1 MTSKFMQCIMIF
13 SLAVC
18 LRAFGVE
25 AQIDDKQDLTDEMKQ
40 SLVHLNVSSH
50 GYSQFQPWKRTD
62 IVDNFGFG
70 CAVGPYEVLTTAWN
84 VVNAVHIKARR
95 HGKNEFIPATVKVID
110 YETNLCLLELEKDA
124 AGGPLKPVAFDG
136 QYDKGAELKSYW
148 LSSGGHLTTGRG
160 YLDRAEV
167 NKSTVSFARVLNFV
181 VSNSANS
188 VGRGE
193 IFAANGKLIGIS
205 YWANGDVQEAGLIPA
220 ETINRFLA
228 DASDGSYG
236 GFGVAGFSA
245 RSLIDPAMRKYLKI
259 PPETKHGVYIS
270 RVFSLGTGSDVL
282 EEADVLLAIDGKTL
296 NPYGRY
302 EHRDFDRISFRH
314 LISSR
319 NVGDTMKFDIWRKGK
334 RKSLKVKVKNF
345 KASEMLVPY
354 YEFGTQPEYI
364 ITAGFVI
371 QKLTRSYLT
380 MWGDGWPGKV
390 PPHLYNYFQN
400 TAFTPTADRKEIVVL
415 SHVLPA
421 PINLGYQGLGRMVVD
436 TFNGMKITCMGDILE
451 AKKLNPDSKFDVI
464 EFEHD
469 YPTVVIPRGQA
480 GQADA
485 IIARNYG
492 IEKLVNIR

>member
-1 MTSKFMQCIMIF
+1 MTRKFIPWFTVF

-18 LRAFGVE
+18 WQAFGADVPV
-25 AQIDDKQDLTDEMKQ
+25 DGRHDLTDKMKE
-40 SLVHLNVSSH
+40 SLVYLNVSSQ

-62 IVDNFGFG
+62 IIDNFGFG

-84 VVNAVHIKARR
+84 VANAVYIKVRR
-95 HGKNEFIPATVKVID
+95 HGQNEFIPATVKVID
-110 YETNLCLLELEKDA
+110 YETNLCLLELDKDA
-124 AGGPLKPVAFDG
+124 AGSPLKPVKFNG
-136 QYDKGAELKSYW
+136 KYDKGDELKSYW

-181 VSNSANS
+181 ASNSANS

-193 IFAANGKLIGIS
+193 VFAVKGKPIGIS
-205 YWANGDVQEAGLIPA
+205 YWADGDVQEAGLIPA
-220 ETINRFLA
+220 ETINRFLD
-228 DASDGSYG
+228 DAGDGSYS

-245 RSLIDPAMRKYLKI
+245 RSLIDPAMRKYLNMPTKI
-259 PPETKHGVYIS
+259 KHGVYVS

-282 EEADVLLAIDGKTL
+282 EEADVLLAIDGKTM

-302 EHRDFDRISFRH
+302 EHRDYDRISFRY
-314 LISSR
+314 LINSR
-319 NVGDTMKFDIWRKGK
+319 NVGDTIKFDVWRDGK
-334 RKSLKVKVKNF
+334 QRSLKVKVKNF

-364 ITAGFVI
+364 VTAGFVI
-371 QKLTRSYLT
+371 QKLTHSYFT
-380 MWGDGWPGKV
+380 IWGDGWPGKV

-400 TAFTPTADRKEIVVL
+400 TAFSPSADRKEIVIL

-436 TFNGMKITCMGDILE
+436 TFNGMKITCMRDILE
-451 AKKLNPDSKFDVI
+451 AKKLKPDSKFDVI

-469 YPTVVIPRGQA
+469 YPTVVIPRVQA
-480 GQADA
+480 SQADA
-485 IIARNYG
+485 ILARNYG
-492 IEKLVNIR
+492 IEKLVNIK